1 MTCSDCKNALPP
13 RDGFPYKVL
22 CRRFGLH
29 VFKEADSSSCKYFEQ
44 LPKTNYDRLIRKTPE
59 ELAEWLVF
67 VEQRILEL
75 QPMLERPAL
84 YADWLNWL
92 KQESESGG

>member
-1 MTCSDCKNALPP
+1 MTKKSICDDCSKDCVWRAPSNGLDPP
-13 RDGFPYKVL
+13 VIN
-22 CRRFGLH
+22 CREF
-29 VFKEADSSSCKYFEQ
+29 V
-44 LPKTNYDRLIRKTPE
+44 PKPITNYHRLISKTPE

-92 KQESESGG
+92 RQESESGG